1 MEEQK
6 QVTPAPKPQID
17 PQKQA
22 QIELEQYDVRVR
34 GMSHRQMVAELSGI
48 ANRRYNGKD
57 FCMNPPKGMP
67 LENRVSSGLDNALAV
82 VLLTVLKN
90 TQTAKVFEFKKNGDP
105 KRFARKDQIG
115 PGRMSHFLR

>member
-6 QVTPAPKPQID
+6 KVAPDVKAAVDLQVEL
-17 PQKQA
+17 QKY
-22 QIELEQYDVRVR
+22 ELRVK
-34 GMSHRQMVAELSGI
+34 GMSHRQLVAELKGA
-48 ANRRYNGKD
+48 ANRKYNGKD

-67 LENRVSSGLDNALAV
+67 LENRNSAGLDNAEAIVNLI
-82 VLLTVLKN
+82 VLEN

-115 PGRMSHFLR
+115 NGTMSHFLR